1 MSVSPGKKPVK
12 NEPGVSEIIGAIL
25 MIALVVAAVAVV
37 AVLLNSQTTPEKI
50 PNVNFMT
57 GTSAP
62 SAGKIDLYL
71 YHNGG
76 DALRRGEFAVV
87 TDVDPEPVTDYSISD
102 GSDEWSVGKNLI
114 LRDYDAAN
122 PPKSVAIVYTSGQSG
137 SVVIKSGSSRIAEL
151 QKPIQADITPIPVG
165 VSGGTSLGPQVI
177 INELIQNTT
186 LLGDALNQ
194 SPGTL
199 GPVIAD
205 VIVSNSTNYYREA
218 DNSIDRDTSIMLKIK
233 GSGSTFSYG
242 STATK
247 TLEAGDIIVVTQA
260 RNNPESWK
268 IFGMGD
274 QLWEFAADGVWVDW
288 KKASTGVWTNSSRGG
303 TTTLYHSWITG
314 YEDIGS
320 TLTITASGT
329 NDYQALVYNGVKQF
343 EGRSDTSNG
352 DVTIENIRPQGLG
365 LFVLEYDHNT
375 NSVYFVGYAEHVTWS

>member
-1 MSVSPGKKPVK
+1 MSATTGMK
-12 NEPGVSEIIGAIL
+12 NGRNDRGVSEIIGAIL

-37 AVLLNSQTTPEKI
+37 AILLNSQTIPEEI

-62 SAGKIDLYL
+62 EAGKIDLYL

-76 DALRRGEFAVV
+76 DPLRRGEFAVV

-114 LRDYDAAN
+114 LRDYDASN
-122 PPKSVAIVYTSGQSG
+122 PPKSVAIVYTTGQSG
-137 SVVIKSGSSRIAEL
+137 SVVIKSGSSRVAEL
-151 QKPIQADITPIPVG
+151 QKPIRAEVTPAPVG
-165 VSGGTSLGPQVI
+165 VYGGSTLAPQII
-177 INELIQNTT
+177 INELIQNTS

-194 SPGTL
+194 SPGTF

-205 VIVSNSTNYYREA
+205 VIVSNSTNYYRETGTT
-218 DNSIDRDTSIMLKIK
+218 IVRDTSIMLKVK
-233 GSGSTFSYG
+233 GAGSTFSYG
-242 STATK
+242 STAAK
-247 TLEAGDIIVVTQA
+247 TLEPGDIIVITQTK
-260 RNNPESWK
+260 NNPDSWK

-274 QLWEFAADGVWVDW
+274 QIWEFAATDVRVDW
-288 KKASTGVWTNSSRGG
+288 KKASTGLWTNTSG
-303 TTTLYHSWITG
+303 TTLYHTWITG

-320 TLTITASGT
+320 TLTVTASGT
-329 NDYQALVYNGVKQF
+329 NDYQALVYDGEKKF
-343 EGRSDTSNG
+343 EGRSDTTNG

-375 NSVYFVGYAEHVTWS
+375 NAVYFVGYAEHVTWS